1 MDNSG
6 HYIHLTQAE
15 MQENVIQIYKKY
27 KKWNQSLGPACLESV
42 QEGK

>member
-15 MQENVIQIYKKY
+15 NVIQIYKKY
-27 KKWNQSLGPACLESV
+27 KQWNQSLDPAYLESV
-42 QEGK
+42 